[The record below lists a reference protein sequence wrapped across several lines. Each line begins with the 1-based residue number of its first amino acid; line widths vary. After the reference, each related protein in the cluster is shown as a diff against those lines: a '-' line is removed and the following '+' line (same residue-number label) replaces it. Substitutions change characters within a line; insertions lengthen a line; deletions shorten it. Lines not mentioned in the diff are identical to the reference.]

1 MHRSQKN
8 GRGWRIPH
16 FSNTVLLALLVIAVV
31 VTGIMW
37 SKISIAA
44 KPTAPIA
51 SQFSVHHVALRVP
64 DLDKAVRWYEDIF
77 GAHVIRRSRVPNI
90 DPNIEIAML
99 EINNGFHMELVGN
112 GNPTR
117 PIPAPANIAE
127 DYHIE
132 GYKHV
137 GFMANDLERVLA
149 HFREKKVDVFYQ
161 VTRQDYGVR
170 IVLLRDLNGYII
182 ELYQALS

>member
-1 MHRSQKN
+1 MHRSQEN
-8 GRGWRIPH
+8 GKRWRIPH
-16 FSNTVLLALLVIAVV
+16 FPKTVLLALLAVAIV
-31 VTGIMW
+31 VTGTMW
-37 SKISIAA
+37 SKISAAA
-44 KPTAPIA
+44 KPTNPIA
-51 SQFSVHHVALRVP
+51 SQFRVHHVALRVP
-64 DLDKAVRWYEDIF
+64 DLDQAVKWYEDVF
-77 GAHVIRRSRVPNI
+77 GARVIRRSRIPNI

-112 GNPTR
+112 GNSTR
-117 PIPAPANIAE
+117 PVPAPASIAQ
-127 DYHIE
+127 DYRIE

-137 GFMANDLERVLA
+137 GFMVDDLEKVLT

-170 IVLLRDLNGYII
+170 IVLLRDLNGHII